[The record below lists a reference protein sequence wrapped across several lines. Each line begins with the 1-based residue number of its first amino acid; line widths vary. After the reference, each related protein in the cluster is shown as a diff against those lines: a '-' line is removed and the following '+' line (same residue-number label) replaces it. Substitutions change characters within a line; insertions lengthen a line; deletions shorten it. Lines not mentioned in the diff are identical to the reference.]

1 MLINTD
7 KPTNTLTSLIN
18 LATNL
23 KNVGEDRAAESIRR
37 AIAALE
43 FYALVE
49 NYTPSGQVICKTQPE
64 VDTRGFRFGELDY
77 GAVARDV
84 LRG

>member
-23 KNVGEDRAAESIRR
+23 KNVGEDRAAEAIRR

-49 NYTPSGQVICKTQPE
+49 NYTPDGRVVCKTQPE
-64 VDTRGFRFGELDY
+64 VDTKGFRFGELDY
-77 GAVARDV
+77 GVVARDV